1 MHHLDL
7 DSIISPCYVIDRTAI
22 EANLQLI
29 NRVRSQT
36 GARVLLALKGFA
48 LWRLFGLIG
57 KYLDGT
63 AASSLYEAQLAK
75 EHFGPHAHL
84 YAPAYREDQFG
95 QLMQLVDHINFN
107 SLSQWKQFRDRVTN
121 VASGI
126 RINPEISRVKAPLYD
141 PTGPC
146 SHMGV
151 TSEQLKKSEPELDGI
166 TGLHFHALCQSGA
179 DDLEKILYTVEQKF
193 GRFLDRFNWINF
205 GGGHLITDQGYDIQR
220 LVELI
225 SRFQDRHNL
234 TVYLEPSEAVVL
246 NAGVLVATVLDLVH
260 NEIDIAI
267 LDTSATAHMPDV
279 LEMPYRPRVTAAAG
293 PGQKPHTYRLAGL
306 TCLAGDVIGDYSF
319 DHHLRVGDRLVF
331 EDMAQY
337 TMVKNTNFNGVNLPS
352 IAIHD
357 SIAGQT
363 QVVRQFGY
371 EDYKNRL
378 S

>member
-1 MHHLDL
+1 MHRLDL
-7 DSIISPCYVIDRTAI
+7 DAVASPCYVVDRAAI

-29 NRVRSQT
+29 DRVRSQT

-48 LWRLFGLIG
+48 LWRLFDLVS
-57 KYLDGT
+57 KYLDGA
-63 AASSLYEAQLAK
+63 AASSLHEAQLAK
-75 EHFGPHAHL
+75 ETFGPHVHL
-84 YAPAYREDQFG
+84 YAPAYRDDQFE
-95 QLMQLVDHINFN
+95 QLMQLVDHVNFN
-107 SLSQWKQFRDRVTN
+107 SFSQWKRFRDRVAT
-121 VASGI
+121 VQSGI
-126 RINPEISRVKAPLYD
+126 RINPEISQVKAPLYD

-151 TSEQLKKSEPELDGI
+151 TCEQFEKDEPELDGI

-179 DDLEKILYTVEQKF
+179 GALEKILDAVEQKF
-193 GRFLDRFNWINF
+193 GRFLDRFDWMNF
-205 GGGHLITDQGYDIQR
+205 GGGHLITDQGYDVQR
-220 LVELI
+220 LIDLI
-225 SRFQDRHNL
+225 SHFQDRYHL
-234 TVYLEPSEAVVL
+234 TVYLEPSEAVAL

-260 NEIDIAI
+260 NQIDIAI

-279 LEMPYRPRVTAAAG
+279 LEMPYRPRVTGAAA
-293 PGQKPHTYRLAGL
+293 PLQKPHTYRLAGL

-319 DHHLRVGDRLVF
+319 DRPLRVGDRVVF
-331 EDMAQY
+331 EDMAHY

-357 SIAGQT
+357 STAGQT